1 MDSAMIGKIE
11 KAKRYAEE
19 PDRLKIQQLQVEF
32 KGDHD
37 SHQVSFK
44 DGSWTCDCR
53 FFAQRGVCTHTMTI
67 ERVLGDWLAGITPIE
82 EMEN

>member
-19 PDRLKIQQLQVEF
+19 PDRVTIQQLRVEF

-37 SHQVSFK
+37 SHQVSFE
-44 DGSWTCDCR
+44 DGVWTCDCR

-67 ERVLGDWLAGITPIE
+67 ERVFSGRLAGVAPIE
-82 EMEN
+82 EMED